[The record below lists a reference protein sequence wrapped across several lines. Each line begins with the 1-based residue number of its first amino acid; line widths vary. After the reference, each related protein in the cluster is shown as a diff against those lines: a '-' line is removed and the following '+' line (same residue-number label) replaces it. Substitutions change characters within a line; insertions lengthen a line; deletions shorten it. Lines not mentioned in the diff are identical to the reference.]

1 MLKAVRRQSGFS
13 LIELLIGIV
22 LIAILL
28 ATGLPSFSAWLQNRQ
43 IRTATDSILNGL
55 QLARAEAVRRNHN
68 VEFVLGDGSGW
79 RVGCTP
85 ADGTNCPAS
94 IQERVAG
101 EGSSNATLT
110 LTETTGTLVFT
121 PFGKVT
127 PATLATGK
135 TAIFALGSSR
145 DTCVADGGSMR
156 CLQVRVS
163 PGGQIRMCD
172 PYLTTTF
179 PNDARAC

>member
-1 MLKAVRRQSGFS
+1 MLISLRRQRGVS
-13 LIELLIGIV
+13 LIELMIGIV
-22 LIAILL
+22 LIAVLL
-28 ATGLPSFSAWLQNRQ
+28 VTGLPSLSAWLQNRQ
-43 IRTATDSILNGL
+43 IRTAADAVLNGL

-68 VEFVLGDGSGW
+68 VEFVLGDGAAW

-94 IQERVAG
+94 IQERIAG
-101 EGSSNATLT
+101 EGTGNATLS
-110 LTETTGTLVFT
+110 LSDTTGTLVFT

-127 PATLATGK
+127 TATLAAGE
-135 TAIFALGSSR
+135 TAIFAIGSSR

-156 CLQVRVS
+156 CLEVRVS